1 MTASGGELCDI
12 DGAMSS
18 PMPIPER
25 FRDLPLPPPSEG
37 YEWGPFIP
45 FIALHFLV
53 FGALWTG
60 TTWVDWTVCFALYA
74 IRMFAVTGGY
84 HRYFSH
90 RTYKTSRWFQF
101 VLAFVAQSSSQ
112 KGALWW
118 AAHHRNHHKYSDLP
132 WDVHSPIQKG
142 FWYSHVLWLVDRG
155 TEHTDYS
162 KIKDLAKY
170 PELVWLNKHW
180 MVPPVTLG
188 VAVWWLFG
196 WSGLFIGFF
205 LSTVLLW
212 HGTFLVN
219 SLAHVLG
226 KRRFET
232 GDTSRNNWWIAL
244 VTLGEGWH
252 NNHHQYMGS
261 ARQGFYW
268 WEIDVTFYVLKMLS
282 WCGLV
287 WELRTVP
294 DAILADGRARDAA
307 ARRGETLERPNPDI
321 LPMTGEL

>member
-1 MTASGGELCDI
+1 MHAS
-12 DGAMSS
+12 
-18 PMPIPER
+18 MPIPEK
-25 FRDLPLPPPSEG
+25 FRDLPLPPPSAG
-37 YEWGPFIP
+37 YDWVPFTP
-45 FIALHFLV
+45 FFLVHVLV

-60 TTWVDWTVCFALYA
+60 TSWADWVTCAVLYFV
-74 IRMFAVTGGY
+74 RMFAVTGGY

-118 AAHHRNHHKYSDLP
+118 AAHHRDHHKYSDLP

-142 FWYSHVLWLVDRG
+142 FWYSHMLWLVDRG
-155 TEHTDYS
+155 TETTDYAR
-162 KIKDLAKY
+162 IKDFAKY
-170 PELVWLNKHW
+170 PELVLLNKFW
-180 MVPPVTLG
+180 LVPPVCLG
-188 VAVWWLFG
+188 VATWLLLG

-226 KRRFET
+226 NRRFPT
-232 GDTSRNNWWIAL
+232 ADTSRNNWWIAL

-252 NNHHQYMGS
+252 NNHHHYMGS

-268 WEIDVTFYVLKMLS
+268 WEIDVTYYILKVLS
-282 WCGLV
+282 WCGLI
-287 WELRTVP
+287 WDLRPVP
-294 DAILADGRARDAA
+294 AAVLAEGRALDAA
-307 ARRGETLERPNPDI
+307 ARRGESVAP
-321 LPMTGEL
+321 LPGFSR

>member
-1 MTASGGELCDI
+1 MQQR
-12 DGAMSS
+12 
-18 PMPIPER
+18 MPIPEK
-25 FRDLPLPPPSEG
+25 FRDLPLPPPSRG
-37 YEWGPFIP
+37 YDWVPFTPFIL
-45 FIALHFLV
+45 LHVLV

-60 TTWVDWTVCFALYA
+60 THWVDWVACAVLYFV
-74 IRMFAVTGGY
+74 RMFAVTGAY

-101 VLAFVAQSSSQ
+101 VLAFLAQTSSQ

-118 AAHHRNHHKYSDLP
+118 AAHHRDHHKYSDLP

-155 TEHTDYS
+155 TETTDY
-162 KIKDLAKY
+162 KRIKDLAKY
-170 PELVWLNKHW
+170 PELVWLNKYW
-180 MVPPVTLG
+180 LVPPVALG
-188 VAVWWLFG
+188 VATWALLG

-219 SLAHVLG
+219 SLAHVFG
-226 KRRFET
+226 KRRFATE
-232 GDTSRNNWWIAL
+232 DTSRNNWWIAL

-252 NNHHQYMGS
+252 NNHHHYMGS

-268 WEIDVTFYVLKMLS
+268 WEIDMTYYVLRLLAVF
-282 WCGLV
+282 GIV
-287 WELRTVP
+287 WDLRPVP
-294 DAILADGRARDAA
+294 PAILAEGRAIDAA
-307 ARRGETLERPNPDI
+307 ARR
-321 LPMTGEL
+321 